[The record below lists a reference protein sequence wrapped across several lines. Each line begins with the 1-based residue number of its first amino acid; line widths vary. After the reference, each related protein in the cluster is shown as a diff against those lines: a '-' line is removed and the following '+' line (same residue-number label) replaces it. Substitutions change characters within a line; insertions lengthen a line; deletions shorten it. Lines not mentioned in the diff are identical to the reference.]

1 MDQGAVMN
9 QPAVSWKPDWEE
21 TKRHFTDWWNRT
33 GMVLATH
40 NNPYRALPM
49 EPVDDPGPAP
59 SIEYL
64 YTVPRYRVHSMH
76 YGVAH
81 HDYILDN
88 IPVPHLD
95 HGPGSLAMFLGSE
108 PHFTR
113 DTVWYAPCMDPQ
125 APESHPP
132 LRFNP
137 HNKWWKLTEETM
149 RAAMERADGRY
160 LVGFPDLIEN
170 IDILAAMRDP
180 QRLLFDLIERPE
192 WVEQKAREI
201 NQVWFGA
208 FQRLYDII
216 RLPDGSSTL
225 CTAGWTGIPI
235 CHGSSHRAGR

>member
-1 MDQGAVMN
+1 
-9 QPAVSWKPDWEE
+9 
-21 TKRHFTDWWNRT
+21 
-33 GMVLATH
+33 
-40 NNPYRALPM
+40 
-49 EPVDDPGPAP
+49 
-59 SIEYL
+59 
-64 YTVPRYRVHSMH
+64 
-76 YGVAH
+76 
-81 HDYILDN
+81 
-88 IPVPHLD
+88 
-95 HGPGSLAMFLGSE
+95 
-108 PHFTR
+108 
-113 DTVWYAPCMDPQ
+113 MDPQ

-192 WVEQKAREI
+192 WVEQKVREI